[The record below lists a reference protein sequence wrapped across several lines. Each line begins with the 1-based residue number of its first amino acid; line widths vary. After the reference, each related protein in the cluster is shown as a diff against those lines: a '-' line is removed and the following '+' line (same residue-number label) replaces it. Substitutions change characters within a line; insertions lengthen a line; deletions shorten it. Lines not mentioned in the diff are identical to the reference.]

1 MPVGHLVL
9 SALFAVVLTEVGAN
23 PPGPES
29 GAGSPGDRYEFVE
42 LWNPGP
48 DTENLAGLVLDDG
61 DEADTLVAWQDSAL
75 LGRFPGLRIGT
86 LHLAPGGYAVVLDPE
101 IVDSLEGVPFDLP
114 EGTLILRPQDTEL
127 GNGLA
132 NTDPVGLR
140 DASGWLSTYG
150 LGPAWADTALLNP
163 PDGVSVERRDPLGPD
178 DPQNFRLCRWQATP
192 GRRNSWSLDHDLG
205 FVADS
210 LAWHP
215 GFPAARETLQL
226 QVALRNYGLQT
237 SEQRLWVELSDK
249 TLSRLVSLAPDERAR
264 VSLAMTAPEAGVH
277 ALRLA
282 LEPDDFPGNDS
293 LRRTLVVDLGPVVI
307 NEIQYQD
314 SVEWVELYNP
324 GDTGLSLV
332 GWTLRDASG
341 QASAPLDFHLP
352 PGGYRVLTS
361 SPSFQN
367 LWPGVAHQVLRP
379 WPTLNNAGDTV
390 YLCDIL
396 GTPWD
401 AVPYSRTW
409 GGSATQSLERVSP
422 TEPARYAWNWQPC
435 RDPAGGTPGAQNSV
449 YLPPQSLPSA
459 RFQFLNPA
467 VPPGSPVV
475 LTFHLNQPLDRLE
488 IRVFDGTGRATG
500 LHLVEEHLGSQGAL
514 RWTAPETPGLYL
526 VLLRYESGGK
536 QQVAKTTFVV
546 QPR

>member
-1 MPVGHLVL
+1 MLIGHAVF
-9 SALFAVVLTEVGAN
+9 SALFSLVLTEVGAN
-23 PPGPES
+23 PPGSES

-48 DTENLAGLVLDDG
+48 DTLNLAGLVLDDG
-61 DEADTLVAWQDSAL
+61 DEADTLVAWQDSTL
-75 LGRFPGLRIGT
+75 LDRFPGLRIGT

-114 EGTLILRPQDTEL
+114 EGTLVLRPQDTDL

-150 LGPAWADTALLNP
+150 LDPAWADTGLLNP

-178 DPQNFRLCRWQATP
+178 DPHNFRLCRWQATP

-205 FVADS
+205 LVADS

-226 QVALRNYGLQT
+226 RVALRNYGLQAT
-237 SEQRLWVELSDK
+237 EQRLWVEFGDK
-249 TLSRLVSLAPDERAR
+249 TLSRLVSIAPDEQAR
-264 VSLAMTAPEAGVH
+264 VSLAIPAPEAGVH

-307 NEIQYQD
+307 NEIQPYGTP
-314 SVEWVELYNP
+314 EWIEVLNTA
-324 GDTGLSLV
+324 DTTVSLE
-332 GWTLRDASG
+332 GWFLRDASG
-341 QASAPLDFHLP
+341 HTSGTIQVTLP
-352 PGGYRVLTS
+352 PGGYRVLTGS
-361 SPSFQN
+361 AEFATR
-367 LWPGVAHQVLRP
+367 WPGVPHEVLAD
-379 WPTLNNAGDTV
+379 WPTLNDEGDTL
-390 YLCDIL
+390 YLCDSL

-401 AVPYSRTW
+401 AVPYLEAW
-409 GGSATQSLERVSP
+409 GGSATRSLERVSP
-422 TEPARYAWNWQPC
+422 TKPARYAWNWQPC
-435 RDPAGGTPGAQNSV
+435 RDPAGGTPGARNSV
-449 YLPPQSLPSA
+449 YI
-459 RFQFLNPA
+459 NPEA
-467 VPPGSPVV
+467 GGPGFRIPEPVV
-475 LTFHLNQPLDRLE
+475 RPRGVVALEYRLQDPLDHLEVRLFDSTGRR
-488 IRVFDGTGRATG
+488 IGRVFSGDRLGTF
-500 LHLVEEHLGSQGAL
+500 GAIS
-514 RWTAPETPGLYL
+514 WTAPETPGLYL

-536 QQVAKTTFVV
+536 KRVAKTTFVV